1 MARITKAVEER
12 RQEIIDIARE
22 FFIENGFDK
31 TQMADISKKMGVAQ
45 GLVYHYFKSK
55 TEIYYAVID
64 SIVEEKMQIA
74 KRVLSGME
82 GSALDK
88 IKALSASHQPF
99 DDNEELITR
108 LVSDPAII
116 EYSKRKMSTSFIP
129 LLLSLIE
136 QGNADGS
143 FNCKYPKETAM
154 FILQGMTG
162 IATELSSYPQEKENI
177 ITASTD
183 IIFRVLGIVPPS
195 S

>member
-12 RQEIIDIARE
+12 KQEIVDTARE
-22 FFIENGFDK
+22 LFIKNGFDK
-31 TQMADISKKMGVAQ
+31 TQMADISKKMNVAQ

-64 SIVEEKMQIA
+64 SIVEEKTQIA
-74 KRVLSGME
+74 KKVLVDMK

-88 IKALSASHQPF
+88 IKALTASHQPF
-99 DDNEELITR
+99 DDNEGLINR
-108 LVSDPAII
+108 LVNDPAII
-116 EYSKRKMSTSFIP
+116 EYTRRKMSTSFIP

-143 FNCKYPKETAM
+143 YSCKYPKETAL
-154 FILQGMTG
+154 FILQGMAG
-162 IATELSSYPQEKENI
+162 IAAELSSSPQEREKTI
-177 ITASTD
+177 DASTD
-183 IIFRVLGIVPPS
+183 IIYRVLGVVTPS